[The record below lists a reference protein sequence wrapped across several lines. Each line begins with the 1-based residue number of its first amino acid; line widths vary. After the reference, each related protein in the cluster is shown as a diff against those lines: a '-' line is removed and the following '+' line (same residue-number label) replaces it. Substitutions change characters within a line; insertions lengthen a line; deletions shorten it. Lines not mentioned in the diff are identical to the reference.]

1 MQNLDVLVGD
11 SSEGDISSRI
21 AAFAKKASADR
32 TRYEQEIRRMEKL
45 LGELEA
51 EKRDKGLDGNAGLT
65 TSLQRTVSSLTAQI
79 NSVRLIIYFY
89 SPHQFTYLHSC
100 MTEMLTLRGNFRIR
114 Y

>member
-32 TRYEQEIRRMEKL
+32 TRYEQEIRQMEKS
-45 LGELEA
+45 LGDLEA
-51 EKRDKGLDGNAGLT
+51 EKRDRGLDGSTGLT
-65 TSLQRTVSSLTAQI
+65 TSLQRTVSSLTVQI

-89 SPHQFTYLHSC
+89 SPPRFTYIRSC
-100 MTEMLTLRGNFRIR
+100 MTEMLTLRGNFRNR